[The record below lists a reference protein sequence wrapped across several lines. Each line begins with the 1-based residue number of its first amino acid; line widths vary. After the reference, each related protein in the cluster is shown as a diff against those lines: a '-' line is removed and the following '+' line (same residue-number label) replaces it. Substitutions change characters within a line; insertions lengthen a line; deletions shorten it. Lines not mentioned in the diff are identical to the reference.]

1 MLKETDLVKD
11 KFFSLKGKTKPKGF
25 KEEKKEEEKEEEKE
39 EKEEKED
46 NEEGE
51 NSEVKE

>member
-25 KEEKKEEEKEEEKE
+25 KEEKKEEEKEE
-39 EKEEKED
+39 KED

>member
-1 MLKETDLVKD
+1 MVKD

-25 KEEKKEEEKEEEKE
+25 KEERKEEEKE